1 MPSRTREELGRP
13 LMRTHAD
20 SRADATAASTTNS
33 PAIHNSSVGEDAA
46 REGLCAQVH
55 LPTGRMCALR
65 HGHEGSCEFT
75 SAEQVNTGG
84 QADTALGHHRADVVR

>member
-1 MPSRTREELGRP
+1 MVP
-13 LMRTHAD
+13 LTGTNAD
-20 SRADATAASTTNS
+20 SRSDAAAASTPSS
-33 PAIHNSSVGEDAA
+33 PAMHNASVDEEAA

-75 SAEQVNTGG
+75 SAEQ
-84 QADTALGHHRADVVR
+84 AHTAIAHRKAEVGR